1 MIKIGIVG
9 TGGMAHYHATTLQ
22 NIQNTSIIAACDVD
36 VNRLNK
42 FADHYNIKERYTS
55 IDELL
60 EKSGVDAIANVTP
73 DKFHKTIALKCF
85 KNNKHI
91 FSEKPLAENYP
102 DAKEMYEAA
111 KKTNLINMVNF
122 SYRNSS
128 GLQNI
133 ANLVQSGELGNVRHV
148 EASYYQSWLTA
159 KYWGDYREEDRLLW
173 RLSSKHGSK
182 GTLGDIGVHIFDFV
196 TFPVGSI
203 KKLNTKLKTFEDKGH
218 KIGQYKLDANDSF
231 VTMLEF
237 ENGALGTVASTR
249 FATGEINKLNLK
261 IYCEKGAVRIAFD
274 DPIKEGNYYEVTTD
288 TETVFSDE
296 DKKLN
301 KKLKWEKVVTRPTPN
316 NIERFIESINSGIND
331 QPDFERGAK
340 IQKILDSCFESSEK
354 ESWIYLNRI

>member
-1 MIKIGIVG
+1 MIKVAIIG
-9 TGGMAHYHATTLQ
+9 TGGMAHYHA
-22 NIQNTSIIAACDVD
+22 NTFKSIKDVSIVSVCDVNKD
-36 VNRLNK
+36 RVNK
-42 FADHYNIKERYTS
+42 FADLFNIKERYTS

-60 EKSGVDAIANVTP
+60 DNSDIDAVSNVTP
-73 DKFHKTIALKCF
+73 DSFHKEIALKCF
-85 KNNKHI
+85 KKDKHV

-102 DAKEMYEAA
+102 DAQEMYEAA
-111 KKTNLINMVNF
+111 KKAKVINMVNF

-128 GLQNI
+128 GLQSI
-133 ANLVQSGELGNVRHV
+133 AGLVQSGELGNVRHV

-159 KYWGDYREEDRLLW
+159 KYWGDYKEDDKWLW

-203 KKLNTKLKTFEDKGH
+203 KKLNTKLKTFKDKGN
-218 KIGQYKLDANDSF
+218 KIGEYKLDTNDSF

-274 DPIKEGNYYEVTTD
+274 DPIKEGNYYEITTD

-296 DKKLN
+296 DKKIN
-301 KKLKWEKVVTRPTPN
+301 KKLKWEKISTNSTPN
-316 NIERFIESINSGIND
+316 NIERFIESIKSGIND

-354 ESWIYLNRI
+354 EAWVYLNKI